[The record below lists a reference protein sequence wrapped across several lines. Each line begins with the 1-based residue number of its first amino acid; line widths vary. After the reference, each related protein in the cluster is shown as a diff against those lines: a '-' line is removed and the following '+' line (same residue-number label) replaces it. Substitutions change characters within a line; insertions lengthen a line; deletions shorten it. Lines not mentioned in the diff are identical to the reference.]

1 MKTSEK
7 VALYYEMMKLYNFM
21 ILCLSTGYSN
31 QIHKKSFLREYY
43 KIFFAL
49 QVEDVIDEVDDTWK
63 LDLLKKMIAIEQR
76 NVLALL
82 SRRLQVTDEDI
93 SLEIFSNIIDVFYV
107 FTLDT
112 LDFLED
118 LPLNSW
124 IYTVANKYWTTRFSD
139 LFDVTAS
146 VEKSSF
152 AVFQLSS
159 LQNEYQINLVK
170 LLLDIL
176 DLQKTEIKVDDVLL
190 VFAAFLNKEAILS
203 EKVLIELEEMKLE
216 KWIEAHNLK
225 QQKTNEQRSCQEIA
239 KIIKS
244 GLTEFHY
251 TLTIDEIGKS
261 IEGLFSYHCYKL
273 NKMISDFTKADIR
286 AWKIYRKHSSRRK
299 NPVELLAVIVRAFKL
314 VTGKTLRNT
323 QMMSILI
330 FWGSKGKRNQ
340 LLQISTGEGKSWINA
355 AFAIMTV
362 FYGEKV
368 DIITSSNLLAERDAT
383 DKTII
388 EVFALFD
395 ISIGHNCNE
404 NIEVRTLAYSR
415 KEVIYGSLGNF
426 QRDYLL
432 DKFFKQNLTSGRRH
446 QNVIIDEIDSMML
459 DKG

>member
-1 MKTSEK
+1 M
-7 VALYYEMMKLYNFM
+7 
-21 ILCLSTGYSN
+21 
-31 QIHKKSFLREYY
+31 
-43 KIFFAL
+43 
-49 QVEDVIDEVDDTWK
+49 
-63 LDLLKKMIAIEQR
+63 
-76 NVLALL
+76 
-82 SRRLQVTDEDI
+82 
-93 SLEIFSNIIDVFYV
+93 
-107 FTLDT
+107 
-112 LDFLED
+112 
-118 LPLNSW
+118 
-124 IYTVANKYWTTRFSD
+124 
-139 LFDVTAS
+139 
-146 VEKSSF
+146 
-152 AVFQLSS
+152 
-159 LQNEYQINLVK
+159 
-170 LLLDIL
+170 LDIL
-176 DLQKTEIKVDDVLL
+176 DLQKSELKVDDVLL

-203 EKVLIELEEMKLE
+203 EKVLRELEEIKLE
-216 KWIEAHNLK
+216 KWIEAYNLK

-244 GLTEFHY
+244 GLNLTENKY
-251 TLTIDEIGKS
+251 ALTIDEIGKS

-273 NKMISDFTKADIR
+273 NKKISDFTKADIGV
-286 AWKIYRKHSSRRK
+286 WKMYRENSSRKK
-299 NPVELLAVIVRAFKL
+299 NPVEFLAVIVQAFKL

-330 FWGSKGKRNQ
+330 FWESKGKQNQ

-383 DKTII
+383 DETII

-404 NIEVRTLAYSR
+404 NIEARTLAYSR
-415 KEVIYGSLGNF
+415 KKVIYGSLGNF

-459 DKG
+459 DKGKIFNF